1 MSDLFLPTT
10 MESVQRA
17 APDPVSR
24 LLRWS
29 GEWASGWRWL
39 GTTEHHHYTFSVHP
53 HTSPVRQVL
62 SCPRPIVG
70 GIKALEGNHFPQFVQ
85 LINGR
90 AWIPVPKALSLM
102 IFYLPSAW
110 FSRFIWC
117 KIYMMTKRE
126 NTCFLLFKKLLPPVV
141 PESYNKSSACAV
153 IMSKTKFYHRY
164 IKNL

>member
-1 MSDLFLPTT
+1 MHDSSSSDIILLIIMSDLFLPTT

-53 HTSPVRQVL
+53 HTRPVRQVL

-90 AWIPVPKALSLM
+90 AWIPVTKALSLM
-102 IFYLPSAW
+102 IFYLPSRW
-110 FSRFIWC
+110 FSTLKSPRFIWWLIGRTLASC
-117 KIYMMTKRE
+117 SLKNYCHLWSQK
-126 NTCFLLFKKLLPPVV
+126 
-141 PESYNKSSACAV
+141 V
-153 IMSKTKFYHRY
+153 ITRVQ
-164 IKNL
+164 LVL